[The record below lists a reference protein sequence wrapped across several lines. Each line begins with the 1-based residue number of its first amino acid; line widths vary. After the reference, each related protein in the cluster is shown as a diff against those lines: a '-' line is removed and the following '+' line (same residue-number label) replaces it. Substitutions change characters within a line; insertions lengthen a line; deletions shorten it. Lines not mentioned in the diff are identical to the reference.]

1 MPNEAT
7 TYISPPAIAKR
18 YGVSVRKV
26 IGWIDRGDLI
36 ALNLAENPN
45 GKRPRYRVRLA
56 DLEAFEQRRAS
67 LGTGEPVAEGT
78 NNG

>member
-1 MPNEAT
+1 MLTTAT
-7 TYISPPAIAKR
+7 DYISPPEVAKR
-18 YGVSVRKV
+18 YGVSTRKV
-26 IGWIDRGDLI
+26 IGWIDRGELV

-45 GKRPRYRVRLA
+45 GQRPRYRVRLA